1 VGAGDARSD
10 LEVIP
15 PCDTLVHFVGVT
27 HPNPSNLGQ
36 FREIDLESAKELLSG
51 VKSAGILCRSGHR
64 AGEVRPLRG
73 SACRS
78 GIAHP
83 TMRHPRQDSSPL
95 VRAGA
100 GAPLAHRTVADVL
113 AEGGDPRRAR
123 LRKSVF
129 DFFAY
134 LWQCGLKD
142 YRSRLMDTRMVGTFD
157 LERYL
162 RNSKKV
168 DISDID
174 LSQAAGHPLTEAE
187 VRCLTYMMDI
197 ESHTIVYLRSIL
209 STCAIEDP
217 DTTAFLSC
225 WAYEEHFHGRT
236 IGQFLNACG
245 IAFGQN
251 RLAEVQRGTAFT
263 EWLKDMGASLVCQ
276 FSRYFHGAYLTY
288 GAISELSTLEGYGV
302 LARRTQNPLLADIL
316 RRLAKDERRHF
327 SFYYNKAKLELQ
339 ARNSQR
345 LTTFIIKHFWLPVG
359 GGVKPDAEVNW
370 ILNYIL
376 KGSEGEKIARRIDET
391 IAKLPG
397 LGWFKQLSLSRAHS
411 LKLSGDQGAP
421 VGAVVLPSS

>member
-1 VGAGDARSD
+1 
-10 LEVIP
+10 
-15 PCDTLVHFVGVT
+15 
-27 HPNPSNLGQ
+27 
-36 FREIDLESAKELLSG
+36 
-51 VKSAGILCRSGHR
+51 
-64 AGEVRPLRG
+64 
-73 SACRS
+73 
-78 GIAHP
+78 
-83 TMRHPRQDSSPL
+83 
-95 VRAGA
+95 
-100 GAPLAHRTVADVL
+100 
-113 AEGGDPRRAR
+113 
-123 LRKSVF
+123 
-129 DFFAY
+129 
-134 LWQCGLKD
+134 
-142 YRSRLMDTRMVGTFD
+142 MDTRMVGTFD

-174 LSQAAGHPLTEAE
+174 LSQAPQHPLTEDE
-187 VRCLTYMMDI
+187 VHCLTYMMDI

-225 WAYEEHFHGRT
+225 WAYEEHFHGRA
-236 IGQFLNACG
+236 IGAFLDACG
-245 IAFGQN
+245 IKFGSD

-276 FSRYFHGAYLTY
+276 FSRHFHGAYLTY

-302 LARRTQNPLLADIL
+302 LAARTQNPILADLL

-339 ARNSQR
+339 QRNAQR

-376 KGSEGEKIARRIDET
+376 RGSDGEKVARRIDET

-397 LGWFKQLSLSRAHS
+397 LGWFNHLSLSRAES
-411 LKLSGDQGAP
+411 LRRMSDEEAP
-421 VGAVVLPSS
+421 TGAVALPSS